1 MLRYL
6 RLYGSFLAIQWR
18 TMLQYRVNFLIGA
31 SSTIAMQAGGL
42 VTVWVV
48 MRQIPSLHGWTLNQ
62 VLLVYGLT
70 NLALSLG
77 HMFAD
82 NLWVMGRMY
91 IRPGGFDRFLVR
103 PINPL
108 FHLLAD
114 RFCYDG
120 IGDFLV
126 GAVVTGVAA
135 AGLGIAWTVPQV
147 LYLALAVVSG
157 GVIFIALNMI
167 TCVTSFWI
175 TDSLPVTLAV
185 FQTHQFVRYPLPIYA
200 GWIRVLMTWIIPYG
214 MVSFYPASQLTGHNP
229 GLMAWAPPAM
239 ALLLAV
245 LGYRLWTFGLRHYT
259 GTGS

>member
-1 MLRYL
+1 MFRYL
-6 RLYGSFLAIQWR
+6 RLYGWFLLIQWK
-18 TMLQYRVNFLIGA
+18 TMLAYRVNFLIGA

-42 VTVWVV
+42 FTIWVV
-48 MRQIPSLHGWTLNQ
+48 MRQIPSLRGWTLNQ

-70 NLALSLG
+70 TLALSIG

-82 NLWVMGRMY
+82 NLWIVGRAY

-120 IGDFLV
+120 IGDFVL
-126 GAVVTGVAA
+126 GAVITAVAA
-135 AGLGIAWTVPQV
+135 SGLGITWTLPRL
-147 LYLALAVVSG
+147 LYLALAILSG
-157 GVIFIALNMI
+157 GAIFIALNMI
-167 TCVTSFWI
+167 TSVTAFWI

-185 FQTHQFVRYPLPIYA
+185 FQTHQFARYPLPIYA
-200 GWIRVLMTWIIPYG
+200 PWIRVLMTWIIPFG
-214 MVSFYPASQLTGHNP
+214 LVSFYPAAQLSGHNP
-229 GLMAWAPPAM
+229 GLMAWAPPVV
-239 ALLLAV
+239 AV
-245 LGYRLWTFGLRHYT
+245 LLTVIGYRLWMFGLRHYT